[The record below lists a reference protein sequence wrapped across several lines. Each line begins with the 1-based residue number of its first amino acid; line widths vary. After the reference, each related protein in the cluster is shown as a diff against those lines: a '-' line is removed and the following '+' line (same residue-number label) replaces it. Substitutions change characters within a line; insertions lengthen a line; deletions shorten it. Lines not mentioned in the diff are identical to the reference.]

1 MIGIATAFIL
11 LLGAAGL
18 MIGAVIHNQ
27 LEPTL
32 ATAMTVPFANL
43 AAVVVALAGLA
54 TAAIAHRWMGGTRLT
69 RATLFAGI
77 ACVAILIALFPLSD
91 LGYLSRVR

>member
-1 MIGIATAFIL
+1 MIGIVTAFVL

-27 LEPTL
+27 LEPTI

-43 AAVVVALAGLA
+43 AAIIVALAGLA
-54 TAAIAHRWMGGTRLT
+54 TAAIVHRWMGATRLT
-69 RATLFAGI
+69 KVAIVIGV
-77 ACVAILIALFPLSD
+77 ACVVILIVLFPLSD
-91 LGYLSRVR
+91 LGYLSRAR